1 METRLMWKVERV
13 CVQAAAR
20 RLQKISHHLS
30 TPCQCLNLIPEEQ
43 RRGFTLDDKRG
54 GERPALPGL
63 RAPAMTVSARRH
75 LEQVPTPRVTPQWA
89 SCLDLGILTLRHL
102 LLQRCPLV
110 PLSLICAGWS
120 YTLLTRDFTLGQ
132 VCPGLGLK
140 QIKEDAENR
149 EQLSWGKGEEE
160 RRLIQRSLRDPAP
173 PAPAGTRGPGFGH
186 PPAPPA
192 KSSVIPLKAGL
203 KSVSLSRDQHRPQML
218 LVPSVLPHRFH
229 QGALHPPGRNK
240 VS

>member
-1 METRLMWKVERV
+1 MDGEVTPGSGGQGHGGDRRTEDRELQLRVTGNYFKSLLEAALLSQRGRLILRV
-13 CVQAAAR
+13 A
-20 RLQKISHHLS
+20 L
-30 TPCQCLNLIPEEQ
+30 PQCLNLIPKEQ

-89 SCLDLGILTLRHL
+89 SCLDLGILTLHHL

-173 PAPAGTRGPGFGH
+173 SAPAGTRGPGFGH

-192 KSSVIPLKAGL
+192 KSSVIP
-203 KSVSLSRDQHRPQML
+203 
-218 LVPSVLPHRFH
+218 
-229 QGALHPPGRNK
+229 
-240 VS
+240 